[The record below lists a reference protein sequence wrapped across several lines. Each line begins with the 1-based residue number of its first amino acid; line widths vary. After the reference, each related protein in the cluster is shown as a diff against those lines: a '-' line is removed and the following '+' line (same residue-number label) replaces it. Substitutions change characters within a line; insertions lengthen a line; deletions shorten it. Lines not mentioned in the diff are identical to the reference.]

1 MNNENFTFLEV
12 IKLSTEY
19 LNKKGVP
26 NPKVDTEWIISFVT
40 GKKRIELYLQFE
52 NIVQKEELTK
62 IRNLIVARGKR
73 IPLQHILGKVNFGD
87 NEIICDHRAL
97 IPRPETEYLT
107 ELVIER
113 LGTNFCGSI
122 LDLGTGGGAIILALC
137 KNLKNAKGLGLDKS
151 QSAISLSKD
160 NLKLNNIENVRFE
173 NFDWYCDKIKES
185 YDVII
190 SNPPYLSE
198 AEWSNAEPEVKKFD
212 PKTALVSDQK
222 GIADLKEVIKIS
234 EINLKKEGMLFLEI
248 GTDQKNEI
256 KQNLA
261 VNFEKIEI
269 IKDLSNEDRFIFAKK
284 T

>member
-1 MNNENFTFLEV
+1 MNNENLTFLEV
-12 IKLSTEY
+12 IKLSAEY
-19 LNKKGVP
+19 LEKKGVP
-26 NPKVDTEWIISFVT
+26 NSKVDTEWIISFVT

-52 NIVQKEELTK
+52 DIVQKEELTK

-73 IPLQHILGKVNFGD
+73 IPLQHILGKINFGD

-107 ELVIER
+107 ELAINR
-113 LGTNFCGSI
+113 LGKNFCGSI
-122 LDLGTGGGAIILALC
+122 LDLGTGSGAIILALC
-137 KNLKNAKGLGLDKS
+137 KIFGNAKGIGLDKS
-151 QSAISLSKD
+151 VDAISLSKD
-160 NLKLNNIENVRFE
+160 NLKLNNIKNVRFE
-173 NFDWYCDKIKES
+173 NFDWDCDKIEHS

-198 AEWSNAEPEVKKFD
+198 EEWSNAEPEVNKFD

-222 GIADLKEVIKIS
+222 GMADLKKVIKIS
-234 EINLKKEGMLFLEI
+234 EKNLKRGGALFLEI
-248 GTDQKNEI
+248 GTEQKNEL

-261 VNFEKIEI
+261 FNFENIEI
-269 IKDLSNEDRFIFAKK
+269 LKDLSNNDRFIFAKK